1 MRVGCFGCLLLIAII
16 LTIGVAA
23 FGFIFLSG
31 NIMDLPDN
39 PPTSTIKRADGHS
52 AQQKLFELLRRD
64 TGHSTRSDPVV
75 FSEAE
80 ANAFLANHLVEVAEL
95 PVQPL
100 VLKFGPGNLEVQGQ
114 TKVRNLFLGTPLAR
128 TLQYLPETTLEK
140 PLWLTL
146 RGRVTLEEGVTGGR
160 RQYGRVQVT
169 EFMIGKQPLGTWLV
183 SLILGSR
190 GAPLLRWQVPAVVS
204 EIAIE
209 PGRMVV
215 RTK

>member
-1 MRVGCFGCLLLIAII
+1 MRVGCIGCLLLFAII

-31 NIMDLPDN
+31 NIMDLPDT
-39 PPTSTIKRADGHS
+39 PPSATIKRADGHS
-52 AQQKLFELLRRD
+52 AQQKLFELMRRD
-64 TGHSTRSDPVV
+64 GGHSTRSDPVV

-80 ANAFLANHLVEVAEL
+80 ANAFLANHLVEVADL

-100 VLKFGPGNLEVQGQ
+100 ILKFGPGNLEIQGQ

-128 TLQYLPETTLEK
+128 TLQYLPETTLER
-140 PLWLTL
+140 PLWLTM

-160 RQYGRVQVT
+160 RRYGRVQVT

-204 EIAIE
+204 EIAVE
-209 PGRMVV
+209 PGRLVV
-215 RTK
+215 RTE

>member
-1 MRVGCFGCLLLIAII
+1 MADRCYRRPMRVGCFGCLLLIAII

-80 ANAFLANHLVEVAEL
+80 ANAFLANHLV
-95 PVQPL
+95 
-100 VLKFGPGNLEVQGQ
+100 
-114 TKVRNLFLGTPLAR
+114 
-128 TLQYLPETTLEK
+128 
-140 PLWLTL
+140 
-146 RGRVTLEEGVTGGR
+146 
-160 RQYGRVQVT
+160 
-169 EFMIGKQPLGTWLV
+169 
-183 SLILGSR
+183 
-190 GAPLLRWQVPAVVS
+190 
-204 EIAIE
+204 
-209 PGRMVV
+209 
-215 RTK
+215 